1 LYVKNKILNSLKLL
15 MDISMNEIQNITLN
29 CFSNGKHYGSIIKNN
44 NCQKDINLLNDKKF
58 YKKRIIDLTKKIFR
72 NEIEDLELYNS
83 FNSYTKSCIKYLKFL
98 DITDVLQ
105 DKYNVQP
112 YISDN
117 NGIDMIGIDMSGI
130 DMSGNE
136 NNYDNT
142 KTDLLLT
149 NNNDVKQ
156 INLDDFI
163 INNNKKSKE
172 KIIPQT
178 QNINIKTKAYKTKG
192 LKKKKNINNIYEEK
206 NKKE

>member
-1 LYVKNKILNSLKLL
+1 
-15 MDISMNEIQNITLN
+15 MNEIQNITLN

-44 NCQKDINLLNDKKF
+44 DCQKDINLLNDKKF

-83 FNSYTKSCIKYLKFL
+83 FNIYTKSCIKYLKFL
-98 DITDVLQ
+98 DVTDALQ
-105 DKYNVQP
+105 YKY
-112 YISDN
+112 N
-117 NGIDMIGIDMSGI
+117 NGIDISGI
-130 DMSGNE
+130 DISGIDISGIE
-136 NNYDNT
+136 NNYDKT
-142 KTDLLLT
+142 KTDLLLK
-149 NNNDVKQ
+149 NQNDVKK

>member
-1 LYVKNKILNSLKLL
+1 

-44 NCQKDINLLNDKKF
+44 DCQKDINLLNDKKF

-98 DITDVLQ
+98 DVTDVLQ

-117 NGIDMIGIDMSGI
+117 NGIDMSGI

-142 KTDLLLT
+142 KIDLLLT
-149 NNNDVKQ
+149 NNNDVKK

-178 QNINIKTKAYKTKG
+178 QNINIKTKAHKTKG
-192 LKKKKNINNIYEEK
+192 LKKRKI
-206 NKKE
+206 

>member
-1 LYVKNKILNSLKLL
+1 
-15 MDISMNEIQNITLN
+15 MNEIQNITLN